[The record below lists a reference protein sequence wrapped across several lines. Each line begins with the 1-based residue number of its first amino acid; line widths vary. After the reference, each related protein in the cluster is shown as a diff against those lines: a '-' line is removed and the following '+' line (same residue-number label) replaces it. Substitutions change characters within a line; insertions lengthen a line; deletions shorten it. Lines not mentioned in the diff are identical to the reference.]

1 MKNINNNIIVGTAQ
15 FDKNYGLEKNN
26 NSLSQ
31 KINFLNKIEQNN
43 CYGIDTA
50 LVYSDAQKII
60 GNWIHSINK
69 KT

>member
-31 KINFLNKIEQNN
+31 KINF
-43 CYGIDTA
+43 
-50 LVYSDAQKII
+50 
-60 GNWIHSINK
+60 
-69 KT
+69 

>member
-26 NSLSQ
+26 NS
-31 KINFLNKIEQNN
+31 LNKIEQNN

>member
-43 CYGIDTA
+43 
-50 LVYSDAQKII
+50 
-60 GNWIHSINK
+60 
-69 KT
+69 